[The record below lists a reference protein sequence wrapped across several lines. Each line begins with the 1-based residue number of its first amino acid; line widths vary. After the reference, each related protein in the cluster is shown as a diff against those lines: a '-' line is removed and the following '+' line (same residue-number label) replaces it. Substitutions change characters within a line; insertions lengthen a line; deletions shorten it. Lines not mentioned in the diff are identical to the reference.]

1 MVMSMMHADIFP
13 MVTEWMNFSKDIH
26 FGLTSKKMNVFA
38 FSFIN
43 KEVIK
48 ERSLIKV
55 ISTICRLIDEQ
66 SVNN

>member
-1 MVMSMMHADIFP
+1 MVMSMMHADIFA
-13 MVTEWMNFSKDIH
+13 MVDEFFDRYSLD
-26 FGLTSKKMNVFA
+26 LTSKKMNVFA
-38 FSFIN
+38 VSFIN

>member
-1 MVMSMMHADIFP
+1 MVMSMMHADIFA
-13 MVTEWMNFSKDIH
+13 MVDEFFDRYSLD
-26 FGLTSKKMNVFA
+26 LTSKKINVFA
-38 FSFIN
+38 VSFRIE
-43 KEVIK
+43 EVIK

>member
-13 MVTEWMNFSKDIH
+13 MVTEWM
-26 FGLTSKKMNVFA
+26 KMNVFA
-38 FSFIN
+38 VSFIN